1 MSLHHDPPSRV
12 LCLLHVTCHIT
23 VADVAGGGHAA
34 VLFWLPGARP
44 GLVESVAM
52 TVLASPGLRTA
63 AYLPT
68 AEWRPRRL
76 RLHHSAVPSV
86 PADQGGIF

>member
-34 VLFWLPGARP
+34 VLFWLPGARKC
-44 GLVESVAM
+44 
-52 TVLASPGLRTA
+52 RHD
-63 AYLPT
+63 
-68 AEWRPRRL
+68 RPRQPRPPHCCL
-76 RLHHSAVPSV
+76 
-86 PADQGGIF
+86 PADCRVETEETPAPPLSRPKCPC